1 MLLKFNPF
9 QGLNLRRLDMHV
21 KLIYM
26 LWHFLISYL
35 VTGLIHANHG
45 GKIIEYLLQQLKN
58 ATTDVRF
65 YSLNKNGYNFIENK
79 RTCYSLLGNFYYPL
93 CCV

>member
-1 MLLKFNPF
+1 MGEGSDAIRDFNFP
-9 QGLNLRRLDMHV
+9 RV
-21 KLIYM
+21 KLEEVGYARKVHLHVM
-26 LWHFLISYL
+26 TFLNISDL

-65 YSLNKNGYNFIENK
+65 YSLKSE
-79 RTCYSLLGNFYYPL
+79 SL
-93 CCV
+93 

>member
-1 MLLKFNPF
+1 MFTCNDILLTF
-9 QGLNLRRLDMHV
+9 LDV
-21 KLIYM
+21 
-26 LWHFLISYL
+26 

-65 YSLNKNGYNFIENK
+65 YSLKSE
-79 RTCYSLLGNFYYPL
+79 CL
-93 CCV
+93 